1 MAHKIRVWDLPTR
14 IFHWLLVLSIFA
26 QFITGN
32 VGGDALTWHL
42 RTGYFILSLL
52 LFRLLWGFVGGHWS
66 RFSSFVR
73 GPRTVLAYLRG
84 QAAFEDSVG
93 HNPLG
98 AGSVLLMLLLLGMQ
112 VASGLMSD
120 DEIATAGPLAQHV
133 SSAMVGLA
141 THYHKATGKLMLVA
155 LVLLHV
161 AAIVFYRAKKKQ
173 NLVSAMLHGDKELS
187 QPVHASRDDGK
198 SRTVAVLLFAA
209 CAAVVL
215 LGVKFAG

>member
-1 MAHKIRVWDLPTR
+1 
-14 IFHWLLVLSIFA
+14 
-26 QFITGN
+26 
-32 VGGDALTWHL
+32 
-42 RTGYFILSLL
+42 
-52 LFRLLWGFVGGHWS
+52 
-66 RFSSFVR
+66 
-73 GPRTVLAYLRG
+73 
-84 QAAFEDSVG
+84 
-93 HNPLG
+93 
-98 AGSVLLMLLLLGMQ
+98 
-112 VASGLMSD
+112 
-120 DEIATAGPLAQHV
+120 
-133 SSAMVGLA
+133 MVGLA